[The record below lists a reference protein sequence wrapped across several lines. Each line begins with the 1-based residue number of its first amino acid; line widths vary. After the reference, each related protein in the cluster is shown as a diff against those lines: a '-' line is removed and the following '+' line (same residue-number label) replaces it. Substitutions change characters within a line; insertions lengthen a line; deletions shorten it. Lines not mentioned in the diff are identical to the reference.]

1 MIVGQIDTII
11 SDKLMECKRSD
22 NLNIRGISN
31 GVIINRN
38 QGSRYLVYL
47 TGILEGDVIQ
57 YYLQA
62 LCLNVGE

>member
-11 SDKLMECKRSD
+11 SDKLMECKRSGK
-22 NLNIRGISN
+22 LNIRGTSN

-38 QGSRYLVYL
+38 PVSRYLVYL
-47 TGILEGDVIQ
+47 TAILEGDLIQ
-57 YYLQA
+57 FYLQA